1 MSSDNIYTVGG
12 TVQAGGG
19 VYIPRKADEELFTN
33 CLEGHFTYVLTARQ
47 LGKSSL
53 MESTARRLAAGGRRS
68 VRIDLSKIGVKVDA
82 EAWYVGILYEIW
94 KQLGLPTNALKWWKE
109 HKDLSVTQRL
119 TLFFETVVLT
129 EVTESVVVFIDEI
142 DTTLNLDFT
151 DDFFTTVRYMHNAR
165 AQMPV
170 FRRISFVLIG
180 VATPSDLIQDPR
192 RTPFNIGH
200 PVSLTD
206 FTLEEASPLAKGLGL
221 PNAQA
226 MQVMNWVLNSTGGH
240 PYLTQRLCRM
250 IAESKLAE
258 WTEHDVRKLANATFI
273 GETSGQDDNLRFVRD
288 MLTKRVP
295 DSLKIDVLTTYRRV
309 RRGHRVHDEERSL
322 AKSHLKLSGI
332 VCRRGESLEVRNNI
346 YRQVFDD
353 KWVKEYIPVN
363 WPRRL
368 QRAAIFLG
376 IVLVVLSIPT
386 TVTAVYQRNL
396 ALQAKEIANQQRER
410 AEQALQEVDRQRS
423 IAEQNAR
430 RAEQNAQQSEKNA
443 AEAQVQ
449 SLAAREQ
456 KELSDRRRKEA
467 ERDRLVAKEAEK
479 GALIA
484 QRTAEEQ
491 RARADNEARLA
502 QLNAEKAEAA
512 KVIAETAQK
521 TDRLNREALSLLKNG
536 EATRAITL
544 LEEARS
550 LYRQV
555 NDSAGESEALRNI
568 GLAYGDSGQQRIALE
583 YYQQALLIKQATK
596 DHKGEADMLS
606 SIGAAYS
613 DIGEKQKALDQFN
626 KALHIYETLVN
637 NPQGIADTL
646 HKIGDTFSD
655 LGENY
660 DALKMYKNA
669 LQLREAN
676 GDHAGEAATLSSIGK
691 VYSDLGEKQLA
702 LGYYNKA
709 LQSAKAAKDRSGEAA
724 TLSNIGATYSD
735 LGNEDKATD
744 YYNQALLFYR
754 ARDDARGEANTLLK
768 FGTYTS
774 IQRDTRKALLYQSQA
789 LKIYQSLGDRRGEG
803 AVLQNIGSLQLFS
816 GNREQALRNYE
827 ESLKLRV
834 AVGDR
839 RGEAI
844 TKNSIGLTYQAS
856 GDLRRALESYEYALP
871 ILENIGNPQ
880 DMAATHYYIARV
892 ERDLGRLA
900 EAKTRV
906 EKSID
911 ITEAVRAKLVTKE
924 LRNSFSAAISGYH
937 EFYIDLLMRMHQAEP
952 FARYDIMA
960 LEMAERY
967 RARTLLELIDEKRHP
982 TSITTTAGLLEQEN
996 RLRQELSDKEAQYLK
1011 VLRLTRNN
1019 EQRIEA
1025 NRAMEDVFI
1034 QLQDLQVQ
1042 LKLKNP
1048 GTATPAPPQTLSV
1061 SQIQKQIL
1069 DDDTLLL
1076 EYSLGDEHSYL
1087 WVISTSEVT
1096 TYVLPERAK
1105 VENAIRLV
1113 RTNLSGTLWN
1123 RPEGKDKKPR
1133 KSRPNLSNA
1142 DARSFTADITDEI
1155 ISDEARTGREA
1166 FISLSRML
1174 LQPAAARLGKKRLA
1188 IVAEGPLNAVPFV
1201 ALPELPAGAQ
1211 LPQELQPVLLN
1222 HEVVLLPSASALAEA
1237 RSRDAG
1243 RPPAPKTIAL
1253 FADPVFSRSDL
1264 RVKRSAGEPPKPAG
1278 PSAGI
1283 RGDIG
1288 AEEFFDADLDFR
1300 RLPGTREEALSIFRL
1315 VPSGDGLLALDF
1327 SANRAMLFNSGLE
1340 QYRIIHFATHGL
1352 FDSSAP
1358 DLPSLVLSQVDEQ
1371 GRPRNGFVT
1380 VRDVS
1385 NLRLSTELVVLST
1398 CSTNSANAARGAEI
1412 YPFAKTRPALPFS
1425 FTEAFMYAGASR
1437 VLASSTTVGDDT
1449 TAELMKRFY
1458 KKMLV
1463 EKLRPAAA
1471 LRATQ
1476 IELWKQTDLQ
1486 QPFYWASFTLVGE
1499 WR

>member
-19 VYIPRKADEELFTN
+19 VYIPRKADEELFAN

-94 KQLGLPTNALKWWKE
+94 KQLGLTTNALKWWKE

-165 AQMPV
+165 AQVPV

-221 PNAQA
+221 PDAKA
-226 MQVMNWVLNSTGGH
+226 MQVMDWVLNSTGGH

-295 DSLKIDVLTTYRRV
+295 DSIKIDVLTTYRRV

-332 VCRRGESLEVRNNI
+332 VCRRGESLKVRNNI

-386 TVTAVYQRNL
+386 TVIAVYQRNL

-410 AEQALQEVDRQRS
+410 AEQALQEVERQRS

-443 AEAQVQ
+443 VEAHVQ

-456 KELSDRRRKEA
+456 KDLSDRRRKEA
-467 ERDRLVAKEAEK
+467 ERDRLIAKEAEK

-491 RARADNEARLA
+491 RTRADNEARLA

-536 EATRAITL
+536 ETARAVTL
-544 LEEARS
+544 FEEARS
-550 LYRQV
+550 LYKQV
-555 NDSAGESEALRNI
+555 NDQAGESEALRNI
-568 GLAYGDSGQQRIALE
+568 GLAYGDSGQQRRALE

-596 DHKGEADMLS
+596 DYKGEADTLS
-606 SIGAAYS
+606 SIGTAYS
-613 DIGEKQKALDQFN
+613 DIGEKQKALNEFN
-626 KALHIYETLVN
+626 EALQIYETLGN
-637 NPQGIADTL
+637 NPQGVADTL
-646 HKIGDTFSD
+646 HKIGDTYSD

-660 DALKMYKNA
+660 DALKMYKSA
-669 LQLREAN
+669 LHLREAN

-709 LQSAKAAKDRSGEAA
+709 LLSAKAAKDRSGEAA

-774 IQRDTRKALLYQSQA
+774 IQKDTRKALLYQSQA
-789 LKIYQSLGDRRGEG
+789 LKIYKSLGDRRGEG

-844 TKNSIGLTYQAS
+844 TTNSIGLTYQAS

-900 EAKTRV
+900 EAKTGV

-924 LRNSFSAAISGYH
+924 LRNSFSATVSGYH

-952 FARYDIMA
+952 LARYDIVA

-982 TSITTTAGLLEQEN
+982 TSITTAAGLLEQEN

-1011 VLRLTRNN
+1011 VLRLTRND

-1034 QLQDLQVQ
+1034 RLQDLQVQ

-1061 SQIQKQIL
+1061 SQIQKQVL

-1076 EYSLGDEHSYL
+1076 EYSLGDERSYL

-1096 TYVLPERAK
+1096 TYVLPERAR
-1105 VENAIRLV
+1105 VENAVRLV
-1113 RTNLSGTLWN
+1113 RANLHGTLWN
-1123 RPEGKDKKPR
+1123 RPEGKDKKPE
-1133 KSRPNLSNA
+1133 KSRPNLSNE
-1142 DARSFTADITDEI
+1142 ARSFTPDITVEI

-1201 ALPELPAGAQ
+1201 ALPELPASTQ

-1222 HEVVLLPSASALAEA
+1222 HEVVILPSASALAEA

-1264 RVKRSAGEPPKPAG
+1264 RVKRGADDPPKPAG
-1278 PSAGI
+1278 PSAEV
-1283 RGDIG
+1283 RGELVAD
-1288 AEEFFDADLDFR
+1288 EFDADLDFR
-1300 RLPGTREEALSIFRL
+1300 RLLGTREEALSIFRL
-1315 VPSGDGLLALDF
+1315 VPGGDGLLALDF
-1327 SANRAMLFNSGLE
+1327 SANRATLFKGGLE
-1340 QYRIIHFATHGL
+1340 QYRIIHLATHGL

-1358 DLPSLVLSQVDEQ
+1358 DLPSLVLSQVDER
-1371 GRPRNGFVT
+1371 GRPQNGFVT

-1385 NLRLSTELVVLST
+1385 NLRLSAELVVLST
-1398 CSTNSANAARGAEI
+1398 CSTNSANAGRRGAEI

-1437 VLASSTTVGDDT
+1437 VLASSTIVGDDA

-1458 KKMLV
+1458 KKMLL

-1471 LRATQ
+1471 LRAAQ

-1486 QPFYWASFTLVGE
+1486 QPFYWAPFTLVGE